1 MTFFLYLL
9 VFLNSFGL
17 LYLAY
22 LILKK
27 YRNPTLET
35 SSSISS
41 SGIQKVGLYRYNPF
55 DDLGTDQSFSLSILD
70 STNTGI
76 ILTSLHHRNFTRI
89 YAKSVKNGE
98 GDNIT
103 LSKEEK
109 SAIVKAIKH

>member
-1 MTFFLYLL
+1 MTFFLYLV
-9 VFLNSFGL
+9 VFLNSLGL

-27 YRNPTLET
+27 YRNPSLEV
-35 SSSISS
+35 SSPHLS
-41 SGIQKVGLYRYNPF
+41 SGVQKVGLYRYNPF

-70 STNTGI
+70 SNNTGI

-89 YAKSVKNGE
+89 YAKPVKNGA